1 MKVALYARVSTVDQ
15 DERLQLPR
23 LRQVAEL
30 RGYTVVE
37 EYTDEASGRDAN
49 RPGWKALLSD
59 ARAGSFD
66 AVLVVKL
73 DRIMRSLRL
82 FLSELEDFQSM
93 HVQLIALDYGVLDPS
108 SASGKL
114 MISFLAAIAEWEREI
129 NSERTK
135 AALKAKKDAGIR
147 LGKEPR
153 KLPLH
158 DIALMRIAGKSWT
171 EIADLTDIPRTTI
184 NDHRKRIEAE
194 IVKINGGIE

>member
-30 RGYTVVE
+30 RGYEVVQ

-59 ARAGSFD
+59 ARAAKFN

-82 FLSELEDFQSM
+82 FLRELEDFQSM
-93 HVQLIALDYGVLDPS
+93 RIQLIALDYGVLDPS

-114 MISFLAAIAEWEREI
+114 MVSFLAAIAEWEREVI
-129 NSERTK
+129 SERTK
-135 AALKAKKDAGIR
+135 AALKAKRDAGTR
-147 LGKEPR
+147 LGKAPR
-153 KLPLH
+153 QIPLH
-158 DIALMRIAGKSWT
+158 EIALMRIAGKTWT
-171 EIADLTDIPRTTI
+171 EIAELTEIPRTTI
-184 NDHRKRIEAE
+184 NDHREKIEKE
-194 IVKINGGIE
+194 ITKIKSKM